1 MSTFLDTGLFTLGK
15 KQLAL
20 VLRSVLDRHPIII
33 YSHSLEAVDSIAE
46 SLVKLVPHRREMVFG
61 SDFVSSSEH
70 EQMILHEKGDY
81 NGERMIYRAP
91 SSAAQLVS
99 NQINDFSGWVIAT
112 DKSNL
117 HKIKQAFV
125 QKSTS
130 PITLEYS
137 GEKLKLESNG
147 NSDTFSDT
155 SFETKLL
162 EKVTSETRT
171 RIERIT
177 RILKRAAQGKVS
189 ERLEKSLV
197 DLNHE
202 EDRVRQS
209 LYKEH
214 IQAFVEAAWRVMII
228 LLRLRLLQGVGVK
241 SAISDKMLRQA
252 IDYKGASID
261 RLMEF
266 IKAEWREDFQT
277 SVQGG
282 AGQKFGD
289 QLEGFWTI

>member
-15 KQLAL
+15 KQLAG
-20 VLRSVLDRHPIII
+20 VLRSVLNRHPIII
-33 YSHSLEAVDSIAE
+33 YSQSADSVDLVAE

-99 NQINDFSGWVIAT
+99 NQIQDFSGWVIAT
-112 DKSNL
+112 DYTNL
-117 HKIKQAFV
+117 QEIKQSFAQ
-125 QKSTS
+125 QKTF
-130 PITLEYS
+130 PITLEFAE
-137 GEKLKLESNG
+137 GKLRLESNG
-147 NSDTFSDT
+147 NSDLFSDT
-155 SFETKLL
+155 SFEMKLL

-171 RIERIT
+171 RIERIA

-241 SAISDKMLRQA
+241 SVISDKMLRQA

-266 IKAEWREDFQT
+266 IKAEWGEDFQT
-277 SVQGG
+277 SVQDG
-282 AGQKFGD
+282 AGQSFGD

>member
-1 MSTFLDTGLFTLGK
+1 LDTGLFTLGK
-15 KQLAL
+15 KQLAG
-20 VLRSVLDRHPIII
+20 VLRSVLNRHPIII
-33 YSHSLEAVDSIAE
+33 YSQSSDSVDSVAE

-91 SSAAQLVS
+91 SSAAQLVP
-99 NQINDFSGWVIAT
+99 NQIHDFCGWIIAT
-112 DKSNL
+112 DCTNL
-117 HKIKQAFV
+117 QEIKQSFAQQQTF
-125 QKSTS
+125 
-130 PITLEYS
+130 PITLECS
-137 GEKLKLESNG
+137 EGKLRLESNG
-147 NSDTFSDT
+147 NSDVFSDT
-155 SFETKLL
+155 SFEMKLL
-162 EKVTSETRT
+162 DKVTSETRT

-241 SAISDKMLRQA
+241 SVISDKMLRQA

-266 IKAEWREDFQT
+266 IKAEWGEDFQT
-277 SVQGG
+277 SVQDG
-282 AGQKFGD
+282 AGQSFGD

>member
-1 MSTFLDTGLFTLGK
+1 LDAGLFTLGR

-20 VLRSVLDRHPIII
+20 VLRSVLDRLPIVI
-33 YSHSLEAVDSIAE
+33 YSQSLESVDSIAE

-91 SSAAQLVS
+91 SSAAQLVP
-99 NQINDFSGWVIAT
+99 NQITDFSGWVIAT
-112 DKSNL
+112 DQTNL
-117 HKIKQAFV
+117 QEIKQAFV
-125 QKSTS
+125 QNSTS
-130 PITLEYS
+130 PITLEFS
-137 GEKLKLESNG
+137 EGKLRLESNG
-147 NSDTFSDT
+147 NSDMFSDT

-214 IQAFVEAAWRVMII
+214 IQAFVEASWRVMII

-241 SAISDKMLRQA
+241 SVISDKMLRQA

-266 IKAEWREDFQT
+266 IKAEWGEDFQT
-277 SVQGG
+277 SVQDG

>member
-1 MSTFLDTGLFTLGK
+1 LDTGLFTLGK
-15 KQLAL
+15 KQLAA
-20 VLRSVLDRHPIII
+20 VLRSVLNRHPIII
-33 YSHSLEAVDSIAE
+33 YSQSSDSVDSVAE

-70 EQMILHEKGDY
+70 EQMMLHEKGDY

-91 SSAAQLVS
+91 SSAAQLVP
-99 NQINDFSGWVIAT
+99 NQIQDFVGWVIAT
-112 DKSNL
+112 DNTNL
-117 HKIKQAFV
+117 KEIKQAFA
-125 QKSTS
+125 QQNMF
-130 PITLEYS
+130 PITLEFAD
-137 GEKLKLESNG
+137 GKLRLESNG
-147 NSDTFSDT
+147 NSDMFSNT

-228 LLRLRLLQGVGVK
+228 LLRLRLLEGVGVK
-241 SAISDKMLRQA
+241 SVLSDKMLRQA

-266 IKAEWREDFQT
+266 IKAEWGEDFQT
-277 SVQGG
+277 SVQDG

>member
-1 MSTFLDTGLFTLGK
+1 MSTFLDNGLFTLGK
-15 KQLAL
+15 KQLAI
-20 VLRSVLDRHPIII
+20 VLRSVLDRYPIII
-33 YSHSLEAVDSIAE
+33 YSQSQESVDSVAE

-70 EQMILHEKGDY
+70 EQMVLHEKGDY

-91 SSAAQLVS
+91 SSASQLVP
-99 NQINDFSGWVIAT
+99 QHILDFRGWIIAT
-112 DKSNL
+112 DQV
-117 HKIKQAFV
+117 HVDEIKQALTPTE
-125 QKSTS
+125 TS
-130 PITLEYS
+130 PLTLRFKE
-137 GEKLKLESNG
+137 GKLTIESNG
-147 NSDTFSDT
+147 SSKAFSDT
-155 SFETKLL
+155 NFELKLL

-189 ERLEKSLV
+189 ERLERSLV

-214 IQAFVEAAWRVMII
+214 IQAFVEASWRVMII
-228 LLRLRLLQGVGVK
+228 LMRLRLLQGVGVK
-241 SAISDKMLRQA
+241 SVISDKMLGQA
-252 IDYKGASID
+252 IDYRGASID

-266 IKAEWREDFQT
+266 IKAEWGEDFQT
-277 SVQGG
+277 SVQEG
-282 AGQKFGD
+282 AGQVFGD
-289 QLEGFWTI
+289 RLEGFWTI

>member
-1 MSTFLDTGLFTLGK
+1 MSTFLDSGLYTLGR
-15 KQLAL
+15 KQLAI
-20 VLRSVLDRHPIII
+20 VLRSVLDRYPIII
-33 YSHSLEAVDSIAE
+33 YSESPEAVDSIAE

-61 SDFVSSSEH
+61 SDFVSATEH
-70 EQMILHEKGDY
+70 EQMIHHEKGDY

-91 SSAAQLVS
+91 TSAAQLVHS
-99 NQINDFSGWVIAT
+99 QISDFQGWVIAT
-112 DKSNL
+112 DQNNIIAIQGAL
-117 HKIKQAFV
+117 NQ
-125 QKSTS
+125 S
-130 PITLEYS
+130 PISPLTLRFHE
-137 GEKLKLESNG
+137 GILKVESNG
-147 NSDTFSDT
+147 SSKEFSDT
-155 SFETKLL
+155 NFELKLL

-228 LLRLRLLQGVGVK
+228 LMRLRLLQGVGVN
-241 SAISDKMLRQA
+241 SVISDKMLRQA
-252 IDYKGASID
+252 IDYKGATID

-266 IKAEWREDFQT
+266 IKAEWGEDFQT
-277 SVQGG
+277 SVQEG
-282 AGQKFGD
+282 AGQTFGD
-289 QLEGFWTI
+289 RLEGFWTI

>member
-1 MSTFLDTGLFTLGK
+1 LDTGLFTLGK
-15 KQLAL
+15 KQLAA
-20 VLRSVLDRHPIII
+20 VLHSVLNRHPIII
-33 YSHSLEAVDSIAE
+33 YSQSSDSVDSVAE

-70 EQMILHEKGDY
+70 EQMMLHEKGDY

-91 SSAAQLVS
+91 SSAAQLVP
-99 NQINDFSGWVIAT
+99 NQIHDFIGWVIAT
-112 DKSNL
+112 DNTNL
-117 HKIKQAFV
+117 QKIKQAFA
-125 QKSTS
+125 QQNTF
-130 PITLEYS
+130 PITLEFAD
-137 GEKLKLESNG
+137 GKLRLESNG
-147 NSDTFSDT
+147 NSDVFSDT
-155 SFETKLL
+155 SFEMKLL

-241 SAISDKMLRQA
+241 SVISDKMLRQA

-266 IKAEWREDFQT
+266 IKAEWGEDFQT
-277 SVQGG
+277 SVQDG
-282 AGQKFGD
+282 AGRNFGD